1 MNTSIYPQIKE
12 SLKTAILTGRIMPGQ
27 RLPSVRKLAKQF
39 QTIPNTVQRATTEL
53 CKTGLVTRQL
63 GQPMIVISNVEQI
76 EASRQKKAIIVIQ
89 ECIRTLKKLNY
100 QEEEIINLIS
110 LAVAQKSKGWYAKR
124 QAPVAPIIE
133 KFYSGNINRE
143 LYLPHDGKRKKLSC
157 RGRIVMHIGG
167 GFERL
172 EQPFLWLSWRHI
184 GGCRYA
190 FMER

>member
-39 QTIPNTVQRATTEL
+39 QTIHNTVQRATTEL

-110 LAVAQKSKGWYAKR
+110 LAVAQKSKG
-124 QAPVAPIIE
+124 
-133 KFYSGNINRE
+133 
-143 LYLPHDGKRKKLSC
+143 
-157 RGRIVMHIGG
+157 
-167 GFERL
+167 
-172 EQPFLWLSWRHI
+172 
-184 GGCRYA
+184 
-190 FMER
+190 

>member
-1 MNTSIYPQIKE
+1 
-12 SLKTAILTGRIMPGQ
+12 MPGQ

-39 QTIPNTVQRATTEL
+39 QTTPNTVQRATTEL

-110 LAVAQKSKGWYAKR
+110 LAVAQKSKG
-124 QAPVAPIIE
+124 
-133 KFYSGNINRE
+133 
-143 LYLPHDGKRKKLSC
+143 
-157 RGRIVMHIGG
+157 
-167 GFERL
+167 
-172 EQPFLWLSWRHI
+172 
-184 GGCRYA
+184 
-190 FMER
+190 